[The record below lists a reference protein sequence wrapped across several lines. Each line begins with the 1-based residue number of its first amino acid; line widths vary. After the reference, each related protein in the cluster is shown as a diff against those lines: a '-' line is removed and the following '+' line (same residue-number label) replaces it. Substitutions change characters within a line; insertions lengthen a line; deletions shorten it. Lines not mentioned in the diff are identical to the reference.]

1 MNVEPVHPIPEQPV
15 PAEHPVPDPTASVTE
30 TPPILNP
37 AGAAVLSPP
46 LSSSADV
53 IQQQTSAQDYVVLRF
68 AVAGLVVAVAVS
80 LIGVLGLGFAGKEVP
95 EGILAMGS
103 AAVGAL
109 STMLVRPPLFP
120 PTGPAPVIVADR
132 RKEETRR

>member
-1 MNVEPVHPIPEQPV
+1 MTYDPE
-15 PAEHPVPDPTASVTE
+15 EPTAADPHPAD
-30 TPPILNP
+30 PPILNP

-46 LSSSADV
+46 LSSSQDV

-68 AVAGLVVAVAVS
+68 AVLGLLIAVAVS
-80 LIGVLGLGFAGKEVP
+80 LGGVLLLAYSNKNVP
-95 EGILAMGS
+95 EGILAIGS

-120 PTGPAPVIVADR
+120 PARPPTVVVPDR
-132 RKEETRR
+132 RNPQ